1 MKIIIDTANHAVAY
15 AAKLARVEVVS
26 AYPITPQTQV
36 IEEISR
42 LIDEGIMDCEY
53 IPVES
58 EHSAQAAL
66 IGASA
71 TGVRVFSATSS
82 HGLAYMH
89 ELLHWAAAV
98 RLPIVMV
105 NVNRAMGPGWNIWCD
120 HQDSIAARDTG
131 WIQLYCASHQE
142 CVDTLIQAFRVAE
155 DHKVIMPVMVNY
167 DAFLLSHT
175 YMKVVFPEQEM
186 VDRFL
191 PELDPLWKLDIDN
204 PLTHGS
210 VIYPDDYEEVRFSMQ
225 QAHENAKGVIKQA
238 ATDYRDIVGNWHGDL
253 IDTCM
258 ADDAE
263 HIIVAMGSV
272 ASEAKMAVKE
282 LREQGIRCGVVRV
295 RSYRPFPVEDLRA
308 ALAGKRTMVVIDRD
322 CSFGLEGA
330 LFSDVKAAGYG
341 YTEARAFNLITG
353 LGGRD
358 VTYGLL
364 AEAVR
369 AAVEGRA
376 EAVRWPALRL
386 NEHHLVSKRS
396 VEAARQGRGKRR
408 AS

>member
-1 MKIIIDTANHAVAY
+1 MKVIDTANHAVAY
-15 AAKLARVEVVS
+15 AAKLARVDVVS

-131 WIQLYCASHQE
+131 WIQIYCASHQE
-142 CVDTLIQAFRVAE
+142 CVDTLIQAFRIAE

-175 YMKVVFPEQEM
+175 YMKVEFPEQEL

-191 PELDPLWKLDIDN
+191 PELDPMWKLDLDN
-204 PLTHGS
+204 PMTHGS

-225 QAHENAKGVIKQA
+225 QAHLNARQVIRRA
-238 ATDYRDIVGNWHGDL
+238 AEDYRDIVGNFHGDL
-253 IDTCM
+253 THDFM
-258 ADDAE
+258 MDDAE
-263 HIIVAMGSV
+263 HVIVAMGSI
-272 ASEAKMAVKE
+272 ASEAKMAVKQ
-282 LREQGIRCGVVRV
+282 LRESGVAAGVVRV
-295 RSYRPFPVEDLRA
+295 RSYRPFPVEELQK
-308 ALAGKRTMVVIDRD
+308 ALTDKKTLVVIDRD
-322 CSFGLEGA
+322 CSFGFEGA
-330 LFSDVKAAGYG
+330 LFSDVKGACYG
-341 YTEARAFNLITG
+341 HTDARAFNLITG

-358 VTYGLL
+358 ITYGLL
-364 AEAVR
+364 ADAVK
-369 AAVEGRA
+369 AAIAGKA
-376 EAVRWPALRL
+376 DTVRWPALQL
-386 NEHHLVSKRS
+386 NEHHLVSKRH
-396 VEAARQGRGKRR
+396 VEAARQGRQKGSAR
-408 AS
+408 

>member
-1 MKIIIDTANHAVAY
+1 MKVIDTANHAVAY

-142 CVDTLIQAFRVAE
+142 CVDPLIQAFRIAE
-155 DHKVIMPVMVNY
+155 DHKVVMPVMVNY
-167 DAFLLSHT
+167 DAFVLSHT
-175 YMKVVFPEQEM
+175 YMKVEFPDQEL

-191 PELDPLWKLDIDN
+191 PELDPMWKLDLDN
-204 PLTHGS
+204 PMTHGS

-225 QAHENAKGVIKQA
+225 QGHQNARTVIA
-238 ATDYRDIVGNWHGDL
+238 AAADEYRDIVGNFHGAL
-253 IDTCM
+253 TEEFM
-258 ADDAE
+258 TEDAE
-263 HIIVAMGSV
+263 HIIVAMGSI
-272 ASEAKMAVKE
+272 ASEAKMAVKQ
-282 LREQGIRCGVVRV
+282 LREGGLACGVVRV
-295 RSYRPFPVEDLRA
+295 RSFRPFPVEELRGVMR
-308 ALAGKRTMVVIDRD
+308 GKRTLVVIDRD

-330 LFSDVKAAGYG
+330 LFSDVKAASYG
-341 YTEARAFNLITG
+341 HSDARAYNLITG

-364 AEAVR
+364 ADCVR
-369 AAVEGRA
+369 AAVEGKA
-376 EAVRWPALRL
+376 ETVRWPALRL
-386 NEHHLVSKRS
+386 NEHHLASKRG
-396 VEAARQGRGKRR
+396 VEAARQGRQKRS